1 MQSFQDK
8 VAVITGAA
16 SGIGRAIAE
25 RCAQEGMKVVLA
37 DVEVAALQAT
47 TAALQATG
55 ATVLAVPTNIADS
68 AAVTALAETTLATF
82 GAVHL
87 LCNNAGVAASGPV
100 WEYSVADW
108 EWVLGVNL
116 WGVIHGIRTFVP
128 IMLAQAEESHIVNT
142 ASIAGLI
149 STPGLG
155 AYNVTK
161 HGVVTLSETLYQE
174 LQAAGGK
181 VGVSV
186 LCPGWVKTKIGLS
199 ARNRPDA
206 AALTPH
212 PPSASDLA
220 LAHAIAD
227 GIAPAAVADQ
237 LFVAIREKRFYVL
250 THPPFNKL
258 IQERSGAMLE
268 GRNPAT
274 PGLV

>member
-47 TAALQATG
+47 RAALQATG
-55 ATVLAVPTNIADS
+55 ATVLAVPTNVADS

-116 WGVIHGIRTFVP
+116 WGVIPRYPHLCPDYVGAGGR
-128 IMLAQAEESHIVNT
+128 ESCRQ
-142 ASIAGLI
+142 
-149 STPGLG
+149 
-155 AYNVTK
+155 
-161 HGVVTLSETLYQE
+161 HGVDCRPHLD
-174 LQAAGGK
+174 AG
-181 VGVSV
+181 
-186 LCPGWVKTKIGLS
+186 
-199 ARNRPDA
+199 A
-206 AALTPH
+206 
-212 PPSASDLA
+212 
-220 LAHAIAD
+220 
-227 GIAPAAVADQ
+227 
-237 LFVAIREKRFYVL
+237 
-250 THPPFNKL
+250 
-258 IQERSGAMLE
+258 
-268 GRNPAT
+268 GR
-274 PGLV
+274 V